1 MKKVLSRRNTIK
13 IFASAIAT
21 FPINVFAEKNL
32 HSYYWQSSALGN
44 LVNMQ
49 LITKDNSHLKR
60 LLMIIDSEINRF
72 NKIFYLQDASSQI
85 NILNKN
91 KILINPPIELL
102 NAINLAEKF
111 YQLSNGSFDITV
123 QPLWNSY
130 SNGKN
135 INKEGIGLN
144 NIDVSY
150 KNIYLLNKYTEITLN
165 SLTQGILTDRIHEI
179 LLNSGI
185 KNHLINFGEG
195 KASGMTPLNNKWNL
209 YLNKK
214 YIDITNKG
222 FSVSEPKSTIL
233 PNNKSHL
240 FNANIFSSAID
251 IPDKTTV
258 IAQNATLADGLST
271 TYAVSDKDTR
281 KTLLS
286 KFPDV
291 QFITS

>member
-144 NIDVSY
+144 NIDVSS

-222 FSVSEPKSTIL
+222 FSVSESKSTIL

-281 KTLLS
+281 KNLLS

>member
-1 MKKVLSRRNTIK
+1 MQKESFIK
-13 IFASAIAT
+13 NGGKNFDVV
-21 FPINVFAEKNL
+21 PCLNDNDDHIN
-32 HSYYWQSSALGN
+32 
-44 LVNMQ
+44 
-49 LITKDNSHLKR
+49 
-60 LLMIIDSEINRF
+60 LLEH
-72 NKIFYLQDASSQI
+72 
-85 NILNKN
+85 
-91 KILINPPIELL
+91 
-102 NAINLAEKF
+102 LAEKF

-144 NIDVSY
+144 NIDVSS

-214 YIDITNKG
+214 YIDITKKTHSDSN
-222 FSVSEPKSTIL
+222 TI
-233 PNNKSHL
+233 
-240 FNANIFSSAID
+240 
-251 IPDKTTV
+251 
-258 IAQNATLADGLST
+258 
-271 TYAVSDKDTR
+271 R
-281 KTLLS
+281 
-286 KFPDV
+286 
-291 QFITS
+291 